1 MKKPFTDFYIQVI
14 KNLTIIMESKGL
26 NQLDLAEY
34 AGVSESAVSKYLKFQ
49 NALSLDNLSRMASGL
64 GLRVIDIITYPKVLK
79 YDRKDDEPVEAVLQI
94 RLTKDKRDQVMK
106 LVFGDNNIEILNKR
120 ANDFSSAN
128 PMTSSSARRPRP
140 SSATGPSSSASWR
153 SATARP
159 GRRTIRRRLP
169 GCAKLLPWTLPRRLS
184 LRPFRA
190 SQTASKTRQVLP
202 FRRIRIH
209 VTD

>member
-34 AGVSESAVSKYLKFQ
+34 AGVSESAVSKYLKFL

-106 LVFGDNNIEILNKR
+106 LVFGDNNIEILNK
-120 ANDFSSAN
+120 
-128 PMTSSSARRPRP
+128 
-140 SSATGPSSSASWR
+140 
-153 SATARP
+153 
-159 GRRTIRRRLP
+159 
-169 GCAKLLPWTLPRRLS
+169 
-184 LRPFRA
+184 
-190 SQTASKTRQVLP
+190 
-202 FRRIRIH
+202 
-209 VTD
+209 